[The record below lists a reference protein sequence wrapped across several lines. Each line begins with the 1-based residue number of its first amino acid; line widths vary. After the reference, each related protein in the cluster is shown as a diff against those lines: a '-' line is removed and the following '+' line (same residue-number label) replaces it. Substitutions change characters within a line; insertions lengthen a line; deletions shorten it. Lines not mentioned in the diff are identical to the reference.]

1 MFEQVIPRNAKN
13 SLAILGESGLL
24 RNVYLAGGTAL
35 ALQLG
40 HRISVDFDFFTA
52 KEFDEQEVVRELS
65 KLPLSFQLEK
75 KEKNTILGV
84 VGKTKFSL
92 FFYDYP
98 LLAKTEKFL
107 DINIASIKDISA
119 MKLAAIADRG
129 KKRDFFDLYF
139 ILAKE
144 KLLTIKDVLDLYDKK
159 FKLLH
164 QNRTHLLKSLTYFDD
179 AEGTNVPKMLK
190 EANWKEVKN
199 FFEREV
205 KYFAKQEF

>member
-1 MFEQVIPRNAKN
+1 R
-13 SLAILGESGLL
+13 
-24 RNVYLAGGTAL
+24 
-35 ALQLG
+35 
-40 HRISVDFDFFTA
+40 
-52 KEFDEQEVVRELS
+52 EVVEELA
-65 KLPLSFQLEK
+65 KLPLSFQLER
-75 KEKNTILGV
+75 KEKNTILGS

-107 DINIASIKDISA
+107 DINIASIKDIAA
-119 MKLAAIADRG
+119 MKLAAIADRCT
-129 KKRDFFDLYF
+129 KRDFVDLYF

-144 KLLTIKDVLDLYDKK
+144 KLLTLKNVLELYDKK

-164 QNRTHLLKSLTYFDD
+164 QNRTHLLKSLIYFED

-190 EANWKEVKN
+190 EVRWQEVKK

-205 KYFAKQEF
+205 KYFAQQEF

>member
-1 MFEQVIPRNAKN
+1 MFEQTIPTNAKK

-24 RNVYLAGGTAL
+24 KNSYLAGGTGL

-40 HRISVDFDFFTA
+40 HRISVDFDFFTTE
-52 KEFDEQEVVRELS
+52 EFDEQKVVDELT
-65 KLPLSFQLEK
+65 KLPLSFHLER
-75 KEKNTILGV
+75 KEKNTILGA

-98 LLAKTEKFL
+98 LLTKTEKFL
-107 DINIASIKDISA
+107 DINIASIKDIAA
-119 MKLAAIADRG
+119 MKLTAIADRCT
-129 KKRDFFDLYF
+129 KRDFVDLYF

-144 KLLTIKDVLDLYDKK
+144 KLLTLKNVLELYDKK

-190 EANWKEVKN
+190 PADWKEVKK

-205 KYFAKQEF
+205 KHLAKQEF